1 MDDDLWPPIDEALL
15 KKLDETFPELCPDIT
30 HRKRKIWMDAG
41 ARKVVRML
49 HAIYLEQQE
58 QD

>member
-15 KKLDETFPELCPDIT
+15 KKLDEAFPDKCPSLDDPD
-30 HRKRKIWMDAG
+30 RKVWSDVG
-41 ARKVVRML
+41 ARSVVLML

-58 QD
+58 QA